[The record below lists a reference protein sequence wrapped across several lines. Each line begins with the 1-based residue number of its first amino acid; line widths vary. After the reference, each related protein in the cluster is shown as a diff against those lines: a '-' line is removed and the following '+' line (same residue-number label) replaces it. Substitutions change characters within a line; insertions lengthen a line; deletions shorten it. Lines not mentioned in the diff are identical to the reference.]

1 MPASRA
7 STRGPAESS
16 SASASATG
24 PARSRPAPG
33 PCGVANTLDGTV
45 SRIDPAT
52 NAVSA
57 TIPVGDGPASIAA
70 GDDGVWVA
78 NELSGTVTRIDPA
91 GNAVAETIETG
102 QRPVGL
108 ALDGDRVWVAARDAS
123 PAHRGGTLRV
133 AVEDLGPTIDQVDYS
148 LLWNLNLTGDG
159 LTAYRRVA
167 GTDGAELVP
176 DLAVSIPTPADD
188 GRTYTFQLR
197 RGVRY
202 STGEPVRPGDIRRA
216 VERYYRLG
224 PAGASSYDAIVGAAA
239 CRRRPDACDLS
250 QGIVADDAANTVTIH
265 LARPDPNIVHNL
277 ALPFAHAVAPSAPP
291 TEVTRRGLP
300 ATGPDMV
307 AGYRPG
313 RELRLVRNPAFHE
326 WSRAARPD
334 GYPDE
339 ILLTVAHGKSA
350 ALQDIEQGRLDTA
363 LFFRL
368 APAQLERL
376 AVRYPDRLRA
386 APQPSTLLIALNTTR
401 PPFDRLDARRAVA
414 FAIDRDELTGLLGG
428 PRFARPTCQI
438 LPPNFPAYAPYCP
451 FTREPRGDGLWRGP
465 DVEEAR
471 RLVASSGT
479 AGATVVV
486 RSDPAFPR
494 QARYVATVLRQLG
507 YRASARLTSNQKW
520 FADAYGPDPEASPQ
534 VSLTGSAIDYPAPF
548 TFFEQLRCGAF
559 DPARFCD
566 PAIDR
571 QMDEALALQATDP
584 AAADERWARIDR
596 ELTDQAPWIG
606 YATPANVNFV
616 GDRVGNVQNHPVWGL
631 LLDQLWVR

>member
-1 MPASRA
+1 MTTGSGWR
-7 STRGPAESS
+7 TSS
-16 SASASATG
+16 
-24 PARSRPAPG
+24 
-33 PCGVANTLDGTV
+33 
-45 SRIDPAT
+45 
-52 NAVSA
+52 
-57 TIPVGDGPASIAA
+57 
-70 GDDGVWVA
+70 
-78 NELSGTVTRIDPA
+78 SGTVTRIDP
-91 GNAVAETIETG
+91 GTNAVAETIETG

-108 ALDGDRVWVAARDAS
+108 ALDGDRLWVAARDAS

-202 STGEPVRPGDIRRA
+202 STGEPVGPGDFRRA

-224 PAGASSYDAIVGAAA
+224 PASAPYYDAIVGAAA

-250 QGIVADDAANTVTIH
+250 RGIVADDAANTVTIH
-265 LARPDPNIVHNL
+265 LARPDPNLVHNL

-300 ATGPDMV
+300 ATGPYMV

-313 RELRLVRNPAFHE
+313 RELRLVRNPRFQE

-339 ILLTVAHGKSA
+339 ILLTVAHGGVGGAAGHRAGPPRHRPVLPPRAGSARAPCRPLPGSA
-350 ALQDIEQGRLDTA
+350 ARGPAALDPRDRA
-363 LFFRL
+363 QHD
-368 APAQLERL
+368 PA
-376 AVRYPDRLRA
+376 AVR
-386 APQPSTLLIALNTTR
+386 S
-401 PPFDRLDARRAVA
+401 ARRPAGG
-414 FAIDRDELTGLLGG
+414 GLRHRPGRARPACSGG

-451 FTREPRGDGLWRGP
+451 FTRDPRGDGLWRGP
-465 DVEEAR
+465 DIEEAR

-494 QARYVATVLRQLG
+494 EARYVATVLRQLG
-507 YRASARLTSNQKW
+507 YRASARLTSNAEVAGGRVRARPRGLAAGVAHGL
-520 FADAYGPDPEASPQ
+520 ADRLPRALH
-534 VSLTGSAIDYPAPF
+534 V
-548 TFFEQLRCGAF
+548 LR
-559 DPARFCD
+559 
-566 PAIDR
+566 
-571 QMDEALALQATDP
+571 
-584 AAADERWARIDR
+584 AAAVRRLRSRALLRPRDRPADGRGAR
-596 ELTDQAPWIG
+596 AP
-606 YATPANVNFV
+606 
-616 GDRVGNVQNHPVWGL
+616 GDRPGGRRRALGRASIASSPTRRPGSGT
-631 LLDQLWVR
+631 RPRRT